1 LPVDVVDGLEDW
13 HHDLATATG
22 REVRPDDAVFPA
34 LGHKGCFLK
43 GSAKASPLLAL
54 GRETISVVCKHLMA
68 DAGISGA
75 RYAAHAMRATAAT
88 LAYLGS
94 QGHGASMDDIQAML
108 HHSKQETTRR
118 YIKLTEHRASAAVV
132 WIPSTKLK
140 RADSAAGTQKDAA

>member
-1 LPVDVVDGLEDW
+1 M
-13 HHDLATATG
+13 A
-22 REVRPDDAVFPA
+22 
-34 LGHKGCFLK
+34 
-43 GSAKASPLLAL
+43 AKTPWQ
-54 GRETISVVCKHLMA
+54 EA
-68 DAGISGA
+68 DSRA